1 MLSIVRAMGGELTEA
16 VLGVQEFGTWGNF
29 KYDTPHFMPPRCFD
43 YQAIHSIAAGES
55 CSLGIAADGTL
66 YSWGFGV
73 GLGRYAP
80 PYKMNVCGCPTS
92 SRQKMQKCP
101 DPEGHKRER
110 ANLQFQASGPVH
122 ACPLGKKNAHM
133 LHPGT
138 AHERL
143 MSASQMYTPQPD
155 GTRML
160 IQPTCMSIQ
169 EAFACSRDKVLAFM
183 MHTTK
188 RLDITGKRPDICTE
202 VWRHM
207 DKNNFLGWPGH
218 DEVTVDFQRDHPT
231 EDNEYPAR
239 TWGNEAW
246 PKEFSDAV
254 TNTHRAEERMDF
266 SESHHD
272 LACVLFA
279 RSPMGYIEAQRQT
292 KLLDDSHGNG
302 VPFRLKW
309 TPRAPDTPISTN
321 QVTKFKHAN
330 ILAVLGMPRYTENGL
345 HSCRQ
350 IQDYPLALHFSSNWV
365 SRCKHTCYPPHC
377 HDAFTMRI

>member
-29 KYDTPHFMPPRCFD
+29 KHETPYFMPPRSFD

-169 EAFACSRDKVLAFM
+169 EALACSREKVLAFM
-183 MHTTK
+183 MHTSK
-188 RLDITGKRPDICTE
+188 RLDMTGQRQDICTE
-202 VWRHM
+202 VWRYM
-207 DKNNFLGWPGH
+207 DSNNFMGWPGF
-218 DEVTVDFQRDHPT
+218 DEIVENFGRNHPT
-231 EDNEYPAR
+231 EEEDYPAR

-246 PKEFSDAV
+246 PTEFSDAITV
-254 TNTHRAEERMDF
+254 THQ
-266 SESHHD
+266 D
-272 LACVLFA
+272 LADPLKRVDGEAL
-279 RSPMGYIEAQRQT
+279 SPKGLMAKPSRQ
-292 KLLDDSHGNG
+292 
-302 VPFRLKW
+302 
-309 TPRAPDTPISTN
+309 
-321 QVTKFKHAN
+321 
-330 ILAVLGMPRYTENGL
+330 
-345 HSCRQ
+345 
-350 IQDYPLALHFSSNWV
+350 
-365 SRCKHTCYPPHC
+365 
-377 HDAFTMRI
+377 